1 MGRMTPTAPTD
12 LQRRCWAVLA
22 GVALTGAL
30 ASMGLATLGLY
41 PETRDQPSALGGHP
55 AGWAGVLP
63 RAVDALA
70 YFTHWS
76 NLVVAVAAW
85 RVARGGR
92 PAAWERVL
100 LLDALLMI
108 TITALVYAVMLAPT
122 AQVRGWEQLT
132 NPWVHIATPALTVLL
147 WLVAGPRGWL
157 SWRLVPL
164 GLVVPLLWVAYT
176 LARGAFI
183 DRYPYPFVD
192 VVELGHATVL
202 QNVGGILVFGLVV
215 AAVFCGLDRVL
226 TGRRTP
232 SV

>member
-1 MGRMTPTAPTD
+1 MTPAPASPT
-12 LQRRCWAVLA
+12 QRRMWGVLA
-22 GVALTGAL
+22 AVALTGTL
-30 ASMGLATLGLY
+30 ASVTLTTLGWY
-41 PETRDQPSALGGHP
+41 PASEQEVSALGGHP
-55 AGWAGVLP
+55 AGWAGAPGRL
-63 RAVDALA
+63 ADALS
-70 YFTHWS
+70 YFTIWS
-76 NLVVAVAAW
+76 NLVVALVGW
-85 RVARGGR
+85 LLARGAR
-92 PAAWERVL
+92 SSTTTRVL

-147 WLVAGPRGWL
+147 WLVVGPRGWL

-192 VVELGHATVL
+192 VVELGHTTVL

-215 AAVFCGLDRVL
+215 AAVLCGLDRVL